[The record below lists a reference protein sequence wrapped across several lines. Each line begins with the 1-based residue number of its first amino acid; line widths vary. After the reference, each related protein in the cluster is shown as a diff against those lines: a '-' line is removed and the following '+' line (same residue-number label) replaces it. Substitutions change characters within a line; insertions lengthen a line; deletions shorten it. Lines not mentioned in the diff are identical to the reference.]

1 MIAKKKVNGDTPS
14 EISEVTSSMHSTH
27 PILLTAMIAGV
38 IMIGS
43 ALAVGHYMYEQHKAF
58 QGRIYPDVTIEQIP
72 VGELTKQQAQQKLQ
86 SQGFDPSA
94 ARITLHFR
102 NEDIA
107 TFSATQ
113 LRLKLNTEA
122 AVGEAYAYGRAGNW
136 MQNTYSLARAL
147 FSSKTHNIPLMLS
160 SNDRAVKEYVGHMSD
175 QYNTKPQ
182 NALFSFENGKVTAFK
197 QEANGN
203 EIQED
208 VFLQVLDT
216 TIQSFKDN
224 PRAVTLTLTERTIQ
238 PDITLAKSNKFG
250 IEELIGVGTSDYT
263 HSAPERVHN
272 VILAASKF
280 NGVLIPPGE
289 DLSFVDVIGDIS
301 VNTGYKTAYVIQ
313 NGRTVLGDGGGVCQ
327 VSTTLFRAA
336 LNTGLPIDERH
347 AHAYRVSYYE
357 NDSKPGLDAT
367 IYSPTV
373 DLKVKND
380 TPAHILV
387 QTVVDESQNLLY
399 FYIYGKKD
407 GRKATV
413 GDITVYDVS
422 PPAEPKYEDDPTLPK
437 GVVKQVDFAAWGG
450 KSKFNYTVAYAN
462 GETKEETFFSNYRP
476 WQAVYLR
483 GTKE

>member
-1 MIAKKKVNGDTPS
+1 MIAKKKVNGDKAN
-14 EISEVTSSMHSTH
+14 EITEVTSSMHSTH
-27 PILLTAMIAGV
+27 PLLFVALIV
-38 IMIGS
+38 SVVLLGS
-43 ALAVGHYMYEQHKAF
+43 ALAVGQYMYEQHKTYD
-58 QGRIYPDVTIEQIP
+58 GRIYPDVTIEHLP
-72 VGELTKQQAQQKLQ
+72 VGQLTKAQAQKKLQ

-94 ARITLHFR
+94 AQITLHFR
-102 NEDIA
+102 DEDVA

-113 LRLKLNTEA
+113 LKLQLNTEA
-122 AVGEAYAYGRAGNW
+122 AVNEAYAYGRGGNW
-136 MQNTYSLARAL
+136 LQNTYALAHAL
-147 FSSKTHNIPLMLS
+147 FAGKTYNIPLTLS
-160 SNDRAVKEYVGHMSD
+160 SNDQAVKEYVGHMSD
-175 QYNTKPQ
+175 QYDTKPQ
-182 NALFSFENGKVTAFK
+182 NALFSFEDGKVTAFK
-197 QEANGN
+197 QEENGN

-208 VFLQVLDT
+208 VFLQVLEKT
-216 TIQSFKDN
+216 VQSFKDK
-224 PRAVTLTLTERTIQ
+224 PRPVTLTLTERTIK
-238 PDITLAKSNKFG
+238 PEITLAKSNKFG
-250 IEELIGVGTSDYT
+250 IEGLIGVGKSDYS
-263 HSAPERVHN
+263 HSAPERIHN

-289 DLSFVDVIGDIS
+289 DLSFVDIIGDIS

-347 AHAYRVSYYE
+347 AHAYRVGYYE

-373 DLKVKND
+373 DLKIKND

-399 FYIYGKKD
+399 FYIYGKSD

-422 PPAEPKYEDDPTLPK
+422 PPGEPKYEDDPTLPK

-462 GETKEETFFSNYRP
+462 GETKEETFYSNYRP